1 MTGETPQTYANHA
14 QIVPGFHR
22 VVLGILAAN
31 LIVSI
36 VAMVKS
42 PGFFTAWSIVLAL
55 GLIGIAWYVRAFP
68 LRAQDRVIRLE
79 ERLRLG
85 QALPEPLRARIP
97 ELTPAQ
103 LVALRFAPD
112 AELPSLVEETLRG
125 NLSNPEIKKRIKIW
139 KPDTFRV

>member
-1 MTGETPQTYANHA
+1 MTEHEPQTYANHA

-22 VVLGILAAN
+22 GVLGILAVN

-36 VAMVKS
+36 VATVKA

-55 GLIGIAWYVRAFP
+55 GLVGIAWYVRAFP
-68 LRAQDRVIRLE
+68 LRAQDRLIRLE
-79 ERLRLG
+79 ERLRLT
-85 QALPEPLRARIP
+85 QVLADPLRARIP

-112 AELPSLVEETLRG
+112 AELPALVEETLRG
-125 NLSNPEIKKRIKIW
+125 NLSNAEIKKRIKVW
-139 KPDTFRV
+139 RPDTFRV